1 MFILLCPTASYLI
14 STTFL
19 PSGLTQWCA
28 ALVMQR
34 LRSQACNP
42 LSLALSHQGR
52 GGCIPDLTIFFAAS
66 GLRSTLPS
74 AGERQRE
81 GADGA
86 RVLSNFV
93 PNSIGIDLRRG
104 MEMTQPNINYE
115 PATCAYCGGRGDV
128 DTNQCRACGSQGSV
142 LVAQPARE
150 CVQCQGRGRKSA
162 YRCNFCQGTGWA
174 RALKP
179 GTR

>member
-1 MFILLCPTASYLI
+1 VKLLDA
-14 STTFL
+14 L
-19 PSGLTQWCA
+19 PVLLHA
-28 ALVMQR
+28 ARHLLHGYAEKDR
-34 LRSQACNP
+34 EERSM
-42 LSLALSHQGR
+42 
-52 GGCIPDLTIFFAAS
+52 DFAYTPKKS
-66 GLRSTLPS
+66 PS

-104 MEMTQPNINYE
+104 MEMTQSHINYE
-115 PATCAYCGGRGDV
+115 PAPCAYCGGRGDV
-128 DTNQCRACGSQGSV
+128 DANQCRACGGQGNV

-150 CVQCQGRGRKSA
+150 CVHCQGRGRKSA

-174 RALKP
+174 RALKL